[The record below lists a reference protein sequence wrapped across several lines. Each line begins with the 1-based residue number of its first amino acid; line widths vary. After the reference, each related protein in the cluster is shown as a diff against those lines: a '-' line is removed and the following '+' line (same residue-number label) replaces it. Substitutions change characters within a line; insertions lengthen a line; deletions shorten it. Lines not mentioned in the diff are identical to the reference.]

1 MILILTGPPAAG
13 KSTIGS
19 LLANKINRCAV
30 IDVDMLRAMVVHPH
44 TPPWEGNEGMA
55 QLRLGAANA
64 CILAQNFNRAL
75 FHVVILD
82 VLTDETA
89 RIYRHQLEQLD
100 HRIVRLLPTLE
111 TALQRNQARGQILTD
126 AEVQLLY
133 AWQTELTDYDQ
144 SIDNSSLPAKEVAAT
159 LLASSAELIHTL

>member
-19 LLANKINRCAV
+19 LLAKKINHCAV
-30 IDVDMLRAMVVHPH
+30 IDVDLLRAMVAHPR
-44 TPPWEGNEGMA
+44 TPPWQGDEGMA

-64 CILAQNFNRAL
+64 CVLAQNFNRAL

-111 TALQRNQARGQILTD
+111 TVLQRNQGRGQILTNT
-126 AEVQLLY
+126 EVQLLY
-133 AWQTELTDYDQ
+133 EWQTELTDFDQ
-144 SIDNSSLPAKEVAAT
+144 SIDNSSLPANEVAAT

>member
-19 LLANKINRCAV
+19 LLAKKINHCAV
-30 IDVDMLRAMVVHPH
+30 IDVDLLRAMVAHPH
-44 TPPWEGNEGMA
+44 IPPWQGDEGMA

-89 RIYRHQLEQLD
+89 RIYRHQLDQLD
-100 HRIVRLLPTLE
+100 HRIVRFMPTLE
-111 TALQRNQARGQILTD
+111 TVLQRNQERGQVLTD
-126 AEVQLLY
+126 DEVRLLY
-133 AWQTELTDYDQ
+133 EWQTELTDYDQ
-144 SIDNSSLPAKEVAAT
+144 SIDNTGLSAKEVAAT

>member
-19 LLANKINRCAV
+19 LLAKKINHCAV
-30 IDVDMLRAMVVHPH
+30 IDVDLLRAMVAHPH
-44 TPPWEGNEGMA
+44 IPPWRGDEGMA

-133 AWQTELTDYDQ
+133 EWQTELTDFDQ
-144 SIDNSSLPAKEVAAT
+144 SIDNSSLPANEVAAT
-159 LLASSAELIHTL
+159 LLAPSAELIHTL